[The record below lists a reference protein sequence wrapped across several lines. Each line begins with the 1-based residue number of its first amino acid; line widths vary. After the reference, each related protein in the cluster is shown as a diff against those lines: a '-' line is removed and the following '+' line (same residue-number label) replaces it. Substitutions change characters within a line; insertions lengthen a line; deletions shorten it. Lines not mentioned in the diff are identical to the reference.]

1 MAAGVGAFRR
11 PLHSFH
17 LSALQYVFWL
27 TMWRHM
33 CIHAYLNYVYLCI
46 LLFNQKHFLFDKCK
60 QTLCVCFSA
69 FVYKLPITHSSKK
82 ITPRAIAF
90 AIKMK
95 LEHTGKNG
103 KAPQWDFYHP
113 KISWHCIHLWW
124 GRPLICSSILG
135 IPWAAAK
142 VLTDLSPKT
151 DVLYTPTPLQLFNF
165 SMDLLSFSLHF
176 GG

>member
-1 MAAGVGAFRR
+1 MCFDSLCGDICVYTHIWIMFIYAFCY
-11 PLHSFH
+11 LIKNTSF
-17 LSALQYVFWL
+17 L
-27 TMWRHM
+27 T
-33 CIHAYLNYVYLCI
+33 NV
-46 LLFNQKHFLFDKCK
+46 NK
-60 QTLCVCFSA
+60 LCVCFSA
-69 FVYKLPITHSSKK
+69 FVYKLPITHSSKN

-124 GRPLICSSILG
+124 GRPLIRSSILG